1 MMTTLIDVHTHLDA
15 PHFKNDLHKV
25 VENAVKNNVTIM
37 VSNGTN
43 PESNQ
48 RVLKLAGK
56 YPEIK
61 PALGI
66 HPEDYLVSLG
76 LMEQPPLPVQP
87 FDAGE
92 ELKTIEKLIKI
103 EKNGVVAIGE
113 IGLDNYWVKGQLDV
127 QLKLF
132 HQLLD
137 LAKRVQKPVI
147 VHSRAAEQPCLD
159 AIYSS
164 NVKASKVILHCFSGS
179 KAVVKQGADAGYS
192 FSIPTNVVRAS
203 SFQDIVKNVELNQ
216 LFTETDAPFLGPF
229 KNERNEP
236 SNIVHSIKKIAEIKG
251 FTEHEVADNILLN
264 WKKMMA

>member
-229 KNERNEP
+229 SAP
-236 SNIVHSIKKIAEIKG
+236 SKTSGMNLQIS
-251 FTEHEVADNILLN
+251 FTASRRLPRSKDLPSTKLRIIFC
-264 WKKMMA
+264 